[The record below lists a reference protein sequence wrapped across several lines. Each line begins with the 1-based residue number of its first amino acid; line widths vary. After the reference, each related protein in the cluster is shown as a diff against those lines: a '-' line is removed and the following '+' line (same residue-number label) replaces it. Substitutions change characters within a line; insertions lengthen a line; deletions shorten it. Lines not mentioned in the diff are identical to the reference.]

1 MGSLAE
7 AWAIELLKG
16 LGRLFLNPVFYL
28 VFLAAAYYGIQRVNR
43 ERQHFLVRAENAYFE
58 LKQLLPLGLIL
69 GVSLSLI
76 TVLAGL
82 TVPIELLVFA
92 TVATIILI
100 LTPKARW
107 ATPAYTVSIG
117 FILTFFALEQNW
129 PLPAFISTQVEGVEY
144 LLPAVAMI
152 IALLVIAE
160 GIMITIN
167 GPKGTSPR
175 LMKSRRGQVVGMHEA
190 KRMWLLPLF
199 LLIPGD
205 AISLDSTW
213 WPLFSIGDQSYALVA
228 VPFAIGFQQQ
238 IQSKFP
244 AVAVAAYG
252 KKVFF
257 FGVLLL
263 LIASGAFVY
272 PIVSLAIPL
281 LAIVGREWLNYR
293 QRSVDAKAAFY
304 FAKKNDGLMI
314 IGVVPHSPADK
325 MGLKV
330 GETVL
335 KVNGLQ
341 VNDEKGFYQALQKN
355 AAHCKL
361 EVIDTNNENRFVQ
374 RALYKTD
381 HHELGILFIKEE
393 FKKSHQAV

>member
-1 MGSLAE
+1 MAE

-76 TVLAGL
+76 IVIAGL
-82 TVPIELLVFA
+82 TVPVELLVFA
-92 TVATIILI
+92 TAATIILM

-129 PLPAFISTQVEGVEY
+129 PLPAFISSQVEGAVY
-144 LLPAVAMI
+144 FLPAVAII
-152 IALLVIAE
+152 IALLVVAE

-175 LMKSRRGQVVGMHEA
+175 LMKSRRGQIVGMHEA

-205 AISLDSTW
+205 ALSLDATW

-244 AVAVAAYG
+244 AIAVAAYG
-252 KKVFF
+252 KKVIF
-257 FGVLLL
+257 FGALLL
-263 LIASGAFVY
+263 FIASGAFVY
-272 PIVSLAIPL
+272 PIVSLAIPV

-304 FAKKNDGLMI
+304 FAKKNEGLMI

-361 EVIDTNNENRFVQ
+361 EVIDINNENRFVQ

-381 HHELGILFIKEE
+381 HHELGILFIKDE
-393 FKKSHQAV
+393 FKKNHQAV

>member
-76 TVLAGL
+76 IVIAGL
-82 TVPIELLVFA
+82 TVPVELLVFA
-92 TVATIILI
+92 TAATIILM

-129 PLPAFISTQVEGVEY
+129 PLPAFISSQVEGAVY
-144 LLPAVAMI
+144 FLPAVAII
-152 IALLVIAE
+152 IALLVVAE

-175 LMKSRRGQVVGMHEA
+175 LMKSRRGQIVGMHEA

-205 AISLDSTW
+205 ALSLDATW

-244 AVAVAAYG
+244 AIAVAAYG
-252 KKVFF
+252 KKVIF
-257 FGVLLL
+257 FGALLL
-263 LIASGAFVY
+263 FIASGAFVY
-272 PIVSLAIPL
+272 PIVSLAIPV

-304 FAKKNDGLMI
+304 FAKKNEGLMI

-361 EVIDTNNENRFVQ
+361 EVIDINNENRFVQ

-381 HHELGILFIKEE
+381 HHELGILFIKDE
-393 FKKSHQAV
+393 FKKNHQAV

>member
-76 TVLAGL
+76 IVIAGL
-82 TVPIELLVFA
+82 TVPVELLVFA
-92 TVATIILI
+92 TAATIILM

-129 PLPAFISTQVEGVEY
+129 PLPAFISSQVEGAVY
-144 LLPAVAMI
+144 LLPAVAII
-152 IALLVIAE
+152 IALLVVAE

-175 LMKSRRGQVVGMHEA
+175 LMKSRRGQIVGMHEA

-205 AISLDSTW
+205 ALSLDATW

-244 AVAVAAYG
+244 AIAVAAYG
-252 KKVFF
+252 KKVIF
-257 FGVLLL
+257 FGALLL
-263 LIASGAFVY
+263 FIASGAFVY
-272 PIVSLAIPL
+272 PIVSLAIPV

-304 FAKKNDGLMI
+304 FAKKNEGLMI

-361 EVIDTNNENRFVQ
+361 EVIDINNENRFVQ

-381 HHELGILFIKEE
+381 HHELGILFIKDE
-393 FKKSHQAV
+393 FKKNHQAV

>member
-7 AWAIELLKG
+7 VWAIELLKG
-16 LGRLFLNPVFYL
+16 LGRLFLNPVFYF
-28 VFLAAAYYGIQRVNR
+28 VFLAAAYYGIQRVKR

-58 LKQLLPLGLIL
+58 LRQLLPLGLIL

-82 TVPIELLVFA
+82 TVPVELLVFA
-92 TVATIILI
+92 TAATVLLM

-107 ATPAYTVSIG
+107 AAPAYTVSIG
-117 FILTFFALEQNW
+117 FILTFFALEQDW
-129 PLPAFISTQVEGVEY
+129 PIPSYLASAGEGVEL
-144 LLPAVAMI
+144 LLPAGALL

-160 GIMITIN
+160 GIMITLN

-205 AISLDSTW
+205 AISLESTW
-213 WPLFSIGDQSYALVA
+213 WPLFSIGEQSYALVA

-238 IQSKFP
+238 IQSQFP
-244 AVAVAAYG
+244 AVAIAAYG
-252 KKVFF
+252 KKVVS
-257 FGVLLL
+257 FGALL
-263 LIASGAFVY
+263 LIVASSAFVY
-272 PIVSLAIPL
+272 PIVSLAIPV
-281 LAIVGREWLNYR
+281 LAILGREWINYR

-304 FAKKNDGLMI
+304 FAKKNDGLMV
-314 IGVVPHSPADK
+314 IGVVPHSAADK

-335 KVNGLQ
+335 KVNGLP

-361 EVIDTNNENRFVQ
+361 EVIDIYQENRFVQ

-381 HHELGILFIKEE
+381 HHELGILFIKDE
-393 FKKSHQAV
+393 FKKSHKVG